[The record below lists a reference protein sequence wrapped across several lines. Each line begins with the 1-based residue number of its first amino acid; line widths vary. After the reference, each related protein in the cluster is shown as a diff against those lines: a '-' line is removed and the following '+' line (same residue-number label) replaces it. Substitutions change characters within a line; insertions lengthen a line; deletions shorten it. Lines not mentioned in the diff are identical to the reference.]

1 MNNSATVEPTPTQEA
16 VQVHVPTPLP
26 GNRPIDASNLNVL
39 ETISA
44 MGEERPIVSSNIQIL
59 DIISISGNRPIVS
72 SNLQI
77 SGIGMIFGN
86 RPIASNNF
94 DEQDLMGYLD

>member
-1 MNNSATVEPTPTQEA
+1 MSNSATVEPTPTQES
-16 VQVHVPTPLP
+16 VQVNAPTPLP

-44 MGEERPIVSSNIQIL
+44 MGQRPIVSSNIQVL

-72 SNLQI
+72 SNLHI

-86 RPIASNNF
+86 RPIASNNV
-94 DEQDLMGYLD
+94 DNEDLMGYLD

>member
-1 MNNSATVEPTPTQEA
+1 MTNSATVEPTPTQEA

-44 MGEERPIVSSNIQIL
+44 MGQRPIVSSNIQIL

-72 SNLQI
+72 SNLHI

-86 RPIASNNF
+86 RPIASNNV
-94 DEQDLMGYLD
+94 DNEDLMGYLD